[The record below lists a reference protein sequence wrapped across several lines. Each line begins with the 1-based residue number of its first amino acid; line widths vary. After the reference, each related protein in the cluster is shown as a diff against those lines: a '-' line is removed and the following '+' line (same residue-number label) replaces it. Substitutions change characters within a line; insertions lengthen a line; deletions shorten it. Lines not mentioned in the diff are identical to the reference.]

1 MIKTNGRGSL
11 IVVSGP
17 SGAGKNSIINKL
29 KEMDNNVW
37 VSISCTSRDKRG
49 REQDGVDYFF
59 LSEQEFR
66 DKIARDEFLEY
77 AEYNNHLYGT
87 PKDKIKEQLDKGIDV
102 ILEIEV
108 QGALIIKNKIKDSIF
123 VFIMPPSMKELRR
136 RLIARKTET
145 IEKANARFKAAYNE
159 INEVNKYNYVIVN
172 DEVDRAALKLN
183 AILTAIKCRVDRI
196 EDVYIE
202 NMEELMHEEL
212 INKEFENEDIKL

>member
-17 SGAGKNSIINKL
+17 SGAGKDSIINKL
-29 KEMDNNVW
+29 KEMNNNVW

-87 PKDKIKEQLDKGIDV
+87 PKDKIKEQLDKGVDV

-108 QGALIIKNKIKDSIF
+108 QGALIIKNKIKDAIF

-145 IEKANARFKAAYNE
+145 IEKANARFKTAYNE

-212 INKEFENEDIKL
+212 MNKVFENEDIKL

>member
-17 SGAGKNSIINKL
+17 SGAGKDSIINKL
-29 KEMDNNVW
+29 KEMNNNVW

-108 QGALIIKNKIKDSIF
+108 QGALIIKNKIKDAIF

-212 INKEFENEDIKL
+212 INKGFENEDIKL

>member
-17 SGAGKNSIINKL
+17 SGAGKDSIINKL
-29 KEMDNNVW
+29 KEMNNNVW
-37 VSISCTSRDKRG
+37 VSISCTSRDKRS

-108 QGALIIKNKIKDSIF
+108 QGALIIKNKIKDAIF

>member
-11 IVVSGP
+11 IVILGP
-17 SGAGKNSIINKL
+17 SGAGKDSIINKL
-29 KEMDNNVW
+29 KEMNNNVW

-108 QGALIIKNKIKDSIF
+108 QGALIIKNKIKDAIF

-212 INKEFENEDIKL
+212 MNKVFENEDIKL

>member
-17 SGAGKNSIINKL
+17 SGAGKDSIINKL
-29 KEMDNNVW
+29 KEMNNNVW

-87 PKDKIKEQLDKGIDV
+87 PKDKIKEQLDKGVDV

-108 QGALIIKNKIKDSIF
+108 QGALIIKNKIKDAIF
-123 VFIMPPSMKELRR
+123 VFIMPPSMKKLRR

-183 AILTAIKCRVDRI
+183 AILTAIKCRLTVLKMFI
-196 EDVYIE
+196 
-202 NMEELMHEEL
+202 
-212 INKEFENEDIKL
+212 

>member
-17 SGAGKNSIINKL
+17 SGAGKDSIINKL
-29 KEMDNNVW
+29 KEMNNNVW

-108 QGALIIKNKIKDSIF
+108 QGALIIKNKIKDAIF

-202 NMEELMHEEL
+202 NMEELVHEEL

>member
-17 SGAGKNSIINKL
+17 SGAGKDSIINKL
-29 KEMDNNVW
+29 KEMNNNVW

-108 QGALIIKNKIKDSIF
+108 QGALIIKNKIKDAIF

-145 IEKANARFKAAYNE
+145 IEKANARFKAVYNE

-212 INKEFENEDIKL
+212 MNKVFENEDIKL

>member
-17 SGAGKNSIINKL
+17 SGAGKDSIINKL
-29 KEMDNNVW
+29 KEMNNNVW

-108 QGALIIKNKIKDSIF
+108 QGALIIKNKIKDAIF
-123 VFIMPPSMKELRR
+123 DFIMPPSMKELRR

>member
-17 SGAGKNSIINKL
+17 SGAGKDSIINKL
-29 KEMDNNVW
+29 KEMNNNVW

-108 QGALIIKNKIKDSIF
+108 QGALIIKNKIKDAIF

-212 INKEFENEDIKL
+212 INKQFENEDIKL

>member
-17 SGAGKNSIINKL
+17 SGAGKDSIINKL
-29 KEMDNNVW
+29 KEMNNNVW

-87 PKDKIKEQLDKGIDV
+87 PKDKIKEQLDKGVDV

-108 QGALIIKNKIKDSIF
+108 QGALIIKNKIKDAIF

-145 IEKANARFKAAYNE
+145 IEKTNARFKAAYNE

>member
-17 SGAGKNSIINKL
+17 SGAGKDSIINKL
-29 KEMDNNVW
+29 KEMNNNVW

-108 QGALIIKNKIKDSIF
+108 QGALIIKNKIKDAIF

-202 NMEELMHEEL
+202 NMEELIHEEL
-212 INKEFENEDIKL
+212 MNKEFENGDIKL

>member
-17 SGAGKNSIINKL
+17 SGAGKDSIINKL
-29 KEMDNNVW
+29 KEMNNNVW

-108 QGALIIKNKIKDSIF
+108 QGALIIKNKIKDAIF

>member
-108 QGALIIKNKIKDSIF
+108 QGALIIKNKIKDAIF

>member
-17 SGAGKNSIINKL
+17 SGAGKDSIINKL
-29 KEMDNNVW
+29 KEMNNNVW

-87 PKDKIKEQLDKGIDV
+87 PKDKIKEQ
-102 ILEIEV
+102 
-108 QGALIIKNKIKDSIF
+108 
-123 VFIMPPSMKELRR
+123 
-136 RLIARKTET
+136 
-145 IEKANARFKAAYNE
+145 
-159 INEVNKYNYVIVN
+159 
-172 DEVDRAALKLN
+172 
-183 AILTAIKCRVDRI
+183 
-196 EDVYIE
+196 
-202 NMEELMHEEL
+202 
-212 INKEFENEDIKL
+212 

>member
-17 SGAGKNSIINKL
+17 SGAGKDSIINKL
-29 KEMDNNVW
+29 KEMNNNVW

-108 QGALIIKNKIKDSIF
+108 QGALIIKNKIKDAIF

-212 INKEFENEDIKL
+212 INKVFENEDIKL

>member
-17 SGAGKNSIINKL
+17 SGAGKDSIINKL
-29 KEMDNNVW
+29 KEMNNNVW

-108 QGALIIKNKIKDSIF
+108 QGALIIKNKIKDAIF

-212 INKEFENEDIKL
+212 MNKVFENEDIKL

>member
-17 SGAGKNSIINKL
+17 SGAGKDSIINKL
-29 KEMDNNVW
+29 KEMNNNVW

-87 PKDKIKEQLDKGIDV
+87 PKDKIKEQLDKGVDV

-108 QGALIIKNKIKDSIF
+108 QGALIIKNKIKDAIF

-212 INKEFENEDIKL
+212 MNKVFENEDIKL

>member
-17 SGAGKNSIINKL
+17 SGAGKDSIINKL
-29 KEMDNNVW
+29 KEMNNNVW

-49 REQDGVDYFF
+49 REQDDVDYFF

-108 QGALIIKNKIKDSIF
+108 QGALIIKNKIKDAIF

>member
-17 SGAGKNSIINKL
+17 SGAGKDSIINKL
-29 KEMDNNVW
+29 KEMNNNVW

-87 PKDKIKEQLDKGIDV
+87 PKDKIKEQLDKGVDV

-108 QGALIIKNKIKDSIF
+108 QGALIIKNKIKDAIF

>member
-17 SGAGKNSIINKL
+17 SGAGKDSIINKL
-29 KEMDNNVW
+29 KEMNNNVW
-37 VSISCTSRDKRG
+37 VSISCTSRDKRS

-87 PKDKIKEQLDKGIDV
+87 PKDKIKEQLDKGVDV

-108 QGALIIKNKIKDSIF
+108 QGALIIKNKIKDAIF